1 MIRLAVD
8 AMGGDNAPIEIVKGV
23 NLAIEKFDDIEIH
36 LFGDENEINK
46 YLTPSPRVKIF
57 HTSDVLDMGVEDPI
71 KELRS
76 NPEYSMFKAIKHVKD
91 GNADAVVTS
100 GPTQGAV
107 VGGTLILRRIKGMK
121 RVAICPFIPDFEGR
135 TRILLDSGAN
145 VEFRP
150 EHLLDFAVVASIIS
164 KSYFKIENPKVGLV
178 NIGAE
183 PGKGRAE
190 DIEAYELLK
199 NNPQINFYGNVEP
212 KEMLTSDV
220 DVLVTDGFT
229 GNILMKSYEGAVKAF
244 SDAIKKE
251 VYSSFRA
258 KMGGLLMKN
267 AFKNIKSKANPDV
280 VGGAIIVGIEGILVK
295 AHGSSNAFAFSNGIR
310 LARELAKEDIMS
322 KVRVALEALH
332 NEWKF

>member
-1 MIRLAVD
+1 VIRLAVD
-8 AMGGDNAPIEIVKGV
+8 AMGGDHAPVEMVKGV
-23 NLAIEKFDDIEIH
+23 NLAIEKYDDIEIH

-46 YLTPSPRVKIF
+46 YLTPSPRVKVI
-57 HTSDVLDMGVEDPI
+57 HTPYVLDMGVEDPI
-71 KELRS
+71 KELRT

-91 GNADAVVTS
+91 GNADAIVTS

-121 RVAICPFIPDFEGR
+121 RVAICPFIPDFTGR

-164 KSYFKIENPKVGLV
+164 KSYFKVDNPKVGLV

-183 PGKGRAE
+183 ASKGRAE
-190 DIEAYELLK
+190 DVEAYELLK
-199 NNPQINFYGNVEP
+199 NNSQINFIGNVEP
-212 KEMLTSDV
+212 KEMMSTDV

-244 SDAIKKE
+244 SEAIKEE
-251 VYSSFRA
+251 VYSSLRA
-258 KMGGLLMKN
+258 KIGGLFMKK
-267 AFKNIKSKANPDV
+267 AFKNIKSKANPDI
-280 VGGAIIVGIEGILVK
+280 VGGAIIVGIEGVLVK

-310 LARELAKEDIMS
+310 LARELAKENIMS
-322 KVRVALEALH
+322 QIRVAIEALH
-332 NEWKF
+332 NE